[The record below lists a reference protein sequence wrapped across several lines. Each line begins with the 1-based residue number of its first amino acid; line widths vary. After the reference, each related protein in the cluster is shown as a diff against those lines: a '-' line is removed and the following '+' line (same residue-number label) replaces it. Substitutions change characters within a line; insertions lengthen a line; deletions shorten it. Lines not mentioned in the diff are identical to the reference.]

1 MKKLLVILLCLIIV
15 FSFVA
20 CDVLQDVLDSFN
32 NSETP
37 DNGDNQNPDD
47 DIPTPDQPGAPTT
60 PENPDQPDGP
70 ELPDDPE
77 VPDNPEVPDDPE
89 LPDDPEVPDTPEN
102 PDDPDVSDSFYFGD
116 KYSYEN
122 SKFYEDYS
130 EDEKN
135 LYYNLWSE
143 TTSISLKI
151 DITPYELS
159 KINEA
164 YYDYRDTGNSTKA
177 DTYRKCNL
185 TITVNGKDYYYE
197 EVGIRMRG
205 NTSRTDFCNE
215 DGFVYNYVHFR
226 FNLTETFDGEE
237 YENGAWGSDIY
248 HQWEDSAL
256 RKERKNRSFATME
269 KFYYKWNKNYDNTY
283 MREVYANRMF
293 QAYGILAPHITLTT
307 ISLKQGSAFEN
318 LGVGNLYETIDKQFL
333 KRNFSKDLA
342 KGDLYK
348 CTYTTGKADL
358 SRIEGYGVETPTQ
371 RFNYSLKT
379 NDDREAEDYN
389 HNKYLKDLINVLG
402 ENKNSS
408 DFKEKL
414 EGLVDMDYFA
424 RFEAVNY
431 LLGNPDCIRNNSNNY
446 YLYFLPDKGKAIF
459 IPYDYDRCLGINQ
472 DWNPS
477 GSGMMYAT
485 PFDTNS
491 CCGGVSNPL
500 YLKTILNGGISEYQN
515 LFKEKLQEVLEGEWF
530 TYEHFKGIYDN
541 YLEIYKDFATP
552 STLIQN
558 NCGGKVDC
566 SRFYF
571 SDKGASESN
580 YNSTNEN
587 ISVSDY
593 MRIKRQTALNSIK

>member
-47 DIPTPDQPGAPTT
+47 DTPTPDQPDDPT
-60 PENPDQPDGP
+60 PENPDQPDN
-70 ELPDDPE
+70 PE
-77 VPDNPEVPDDPE
+77 VPDNPE
-89 LPDDPEVPDTPEN
+89 N
-102 PDDPDVSDSFYFGD
+102 PDDPNVSDSFYFGD

-164 YYDYRDTGNSTKA
+164 YYDYRDTGNFTKA

-205 NTSRTDFCNE
+205 NTSRTDFCKE

-318 LGVGNLYETIDKQFL
+318 LGVGNLYETIDKKFL

-358 SRIEGYGVETPTQ
+358 SRNEGYGVETPTQ

-402 ENKNSS
+402 ENKNSR

-431 LLGNPDCIRNNSNNY
+431 LLGNPDCIRNN
-446 YLYFLPDKGKAIF
+446 
-459 IPYDYDRCLGINQ
+459 
-472 DWNPS
+472 
-477 GSGMMYAT
+477 
-485 PFDTNS
+485 
-491 CCGGVSNPL
+491 
-500 YLKTILNGGISEYQN
+500 
-515 LFKEKLQEVLEGEWF
+515 
-530 TYEHFKGIYDN
+530 
-541 YLEIYKDFATP
+541 
-552 STLIQN
+552 
-558 NCGGKVDC
+558 
-566 SRFYF
+566 
-571 SDKGASESN
+571 
-580 YNSTNEN
+580 
-587 ISVSDY
+587 
-593 MRIKRQTALNSIK
+593 